1 MIHITFATIVES
13 MFKQIPQIDFT
24 FSIGD
29 IVGSIALL
37 VSAFTFYISYSQA
50 SQSEQIR
57 TSRDLWAGIKD
68 RVKKIREKL
77 DNAEWRAE
85 NLENANPDDV
95 RDCISEIEY
104 FAYLISKGE
113 IKVTFS
119 AYSLYMD
126 KKYGH
131 EVYTFSLFESH
142 PYIVQL
148 IEEWSIQDLKA
159 DVDKWRK
166 RGGGAE
172 GGYKTLLKDVKDNT
186 QQQGEDGN
194 DNE

>member
-1 MIHITFATIVES
+1 
-13 MFKQIPQIDFT
+13 
-24 FSIGD
+24 
-29 IVGSIALL
+29 
-37 VSAFTFYISYSQA
+37 
-50 SQSEQIR
+50 
-57 TSRDLWAGIKD
+57 
-68 RVKKIREKL
+68 
-77 DNAEWRAE
+77 
-85 NLENANPDDV
+85 
-95 RDCISEIEY
+95 
-104 FAYLISKGE
+104 
-113 IKVTFS
+113 
-119 AYSLYMD
+119 MD
-126 KKYGH
+126 KKYEGRPVGH